1 MALSEFSIESP
12 KICYICYFLTHANP
26 CKLSGRNATNVSN
39 PEGRFDL
46 YTALCWPALWAA
58 AILVSVSFHGKC
70 SVLASVASLACV
82 ASYQQLE

>member
-1 MALSEFSIESP
+1 MQQMFAIVGDIFEVILRQF
-12 KICYICYFLTHANP
+12 
-26 CKLSGRNATNVSN
+26 
-39 PEGRFDL
+39 FDL

-82 ASYQQLE
+82 AS